1 MSIVVGYPANRRGHA
16 AINLGAMLARST
28 ERDLVV
34 CTVVPAP
41 WMPANA
47 RVDKEYRLRLEH
59 LAEHALEQAR
69 ADLPAGVRAE
79 FVVHRARSAASGL
92 LEVAKRHQ
100 ARFVVIGSS
109 TAGMFGHITL
119 SSVADRLLHSSP
131 VPVALATRGF
141 RCTAEDRATRVTVAY
156 NGSQLA
162 SQVVTATRLVASSAG
177 AAVRLAA
184 FAVQPDP
191 PDTVLLRA
199 ESEGIVDEWAATIRS
214 AAARDF
220 AAHQEGS
227 LLTDGT
233 EVVVGRGRNWGEAL
247 EDIDWDEHELL
258 VVGSSRFGPASR
270 VFLGARGSK
279 IVRHS
284 PVPVVVVPR
293 AAAKEVDEP

>member
-28 ERDLVV
+28 ERPLVV

-47 RVDKEYRLRLEH
+47 RVDSEYRKKLQQMADR
-59 LAEHALEQAR
+59 ALDQAR
-69 ADLPAGVRAE
+69 ADLPPGVEAE

-92 LEVAKRHQ
+92 LEVANRYEG
-100 ARFVVIGSS
+100 RFLVIGSS
-109 TAGMFGHITL
+109 TAGMFGHVTL

-131 VPVALATRGF
+131 VPVVLATRGF
-141 RCTAEDRATRVTVAY
+141 RCTGDDYVTRATVAY

-162 SQVVTATRLVASSAG
+162 SQLVAATRLIASPAG

-184 FAVQPDP
+184 FAVQPAP
-191 PDTVLLRA
+191 PDTALLRA
-199 ESEGIVDEWAATIRS
+199 EAGGIVDEWVETIR
-214 AAARDF
+214 AAAKRDF
-220 AAHQEGS
+220 GEQEDGPRV
-227 LLTDGT
+227 TDEI
-233 EVVVGRGRNWGEAL
+233 EVVVGRGQNWGEAL
-247 EDIDWDEHELL
+247 DDIEWDEHEVL

-270 VFLGARGSK
+270 VFLGSRGSK

-293 AAAKEVDEP
+293 AAIKEVETP